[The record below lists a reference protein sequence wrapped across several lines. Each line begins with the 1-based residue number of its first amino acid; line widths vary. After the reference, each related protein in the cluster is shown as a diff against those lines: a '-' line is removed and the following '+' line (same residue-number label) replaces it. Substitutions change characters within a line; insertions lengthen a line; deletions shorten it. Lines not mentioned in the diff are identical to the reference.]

1 MIWGIGIDNA
11 AVDRFA
17 DKLQSSAFCARVYGE
32 GERALLAGRTGR
44 RAAEGAAGCFA
55 AKEAF
60 LKAAGRGLGGFAMT
74 DLQALRAESGAPYFA
89 FSGAAAVW
97 LQQNRLTAHLS
108 ITHDGGVATAV
119 VLLEQRPEAPGS

>member
-17 DKLQSSAFCARVYGE
+17 DKLQNAAFCARVYGE
-32 GERALLAGRTGR
+32 EERALLAGRTGR

-60 LKAAGRGLGGFAMT
+60 LKAAGRGLGGFALP
-74 DLQALRAESGAPYFA
+74 DLQALRAESGAPYLA
-89 FSGAAAVW
+89 FSGAAAAW
-97 LQQNRLTAHLS
+97 MQENRLTAHLS
-108 ITHDGGVATAV
+108 ITHDGGIATAI
-119 VLLEQRPEAPGS
+119 VLLEQWAEELDL

>member
-11 AVDRFA
+11 AIDRFEN
-17 DKLQSSAFCARVYGE
+17 KLPNPAFCARVYGE

-60 LKAAGRGLGGFAMT
+60 LKAAGLGIGGFSFVEIE
-74 DLQALRAESGAPYFA
+74 ALRAESGAPYFA
-89 FSGAAAVW
+89 FSGAAADW
-97 LQQNRLTAHLS
+97 MQKNRLTAHLS
-108 ITHDGGVATAV
+108 ITHDGGIAAAV
-119 VLLEQRPEAPGS
+119 VLLEQR